1 MALTVTDEGV
11 GVIATARVG
20 VFDGA
25 AVAVT
30 MPGTA
35 VQVSMGKA
43 SVAAA
48 AVARSGCLSPYNAG
62 REEKQYHCQGQ
73 THNSMGKTK

>member
-48 AVARSGCLSPYNAG
+48 AVA
-62 REEKQYHCQGQ
+62 EVDV
-73 THNSMGKTK
+73 